1 VKLLGGPVQPF
12 ADDVTVIVLTIGV
25 VRIFNAGNVGKL
37 PVPVV
42 SVNPKEGVAGLLHEK
57 VAPETPLAEVNTVEG
72 TDTPLQYTRL
82 PTLATVGNG
91 FTVIVK
97 LTGVPAQLFA
107 VGVIVMSPDIFVLL
121 VLVVRKAG
129 MVVPLPDAPNPIA
142 VLLFV
147 QVKVVPVELL
157 PKVTNVEFVP
167 EQIV

>member
-25 VRIFNAGNVGKL
+25 VPAFVAVNEGKL

-57 VAPETPLAEVNTVEG
+57 VAPETLLEELNTVEG
-72 TDTPLQYTRL
+72 TETPLQYTRL
-82 PTLATVGNG
+82 LTAATVGNG

-97 LTGVPAQLFA
+97 LTGVPAQPFA
-107 VGVIVMSPDIFVLL
+107 VGVIVITPDIFALL

-129 MVVPLPDAPNPIA
+129 MFVPVPDAPNPIA
-142 VLLFV
+142 VLLLA
-147 QVKVVPVELL
+147 QE
-157 PKVTNVEFVP
+157 
-167 EQIV
+167 

>member
-25 VRIFNAGNVGKL
+25 VPAFVAVNEGKL

-57 VAPETPLAEVNTVEG
+57 VAPETLLEELNTVEG
-72 TDTPLQYTRL
+72 TETPLQYTRL
-82 PTLATVGNG
+82 LTAATVGNG

-97 LTGVPAQLFA
+97 LTGVPAQPFA
-107 VGVIVMSPDIFVLL
+107 VGVIVITPDIFALL

-129 MVVPLPDAPNPIA
+129 MFVPVPDAPNPIA
-142 VLLFV
+142 VLLLA
-147 QVKVVPVELL
+147 QV
-157 PKVTNVEFVP
+157 
-167 EQIV
+167 

>member
-12 ADDVTVIVLTIGV
+12 ADDVTVIVFTIGV
-25 VRIFNAGNVGKL
+25 VPVLVAVKAGKL

-42 SVNPKEGVAGLLHEK
+42 SVNPKEVVAGRLHEK
-57 VAPETPLAEVNTVEG
+57 VAPETPLAEENTVEG

-82 PTLATVGNG
+82 LTPATVGNG

-97 LTGVPAQLFA
+97 LTGVPAQPFA
-107 VGVIVMSPDIFVLL
+107 VGVIVMSPEIFELL

-129 MVVPLPDAPNPIA
+129 MFVPLPDAPNPMA

-147 QVKVVPVELL
+147 QV
-157 PKVTNVEFVP
+157 
-167 EQIV
+167 